1 VRAFAA
7 RLSDVALA
15 RSAISHVS
23 SRAARIAAARRIRN
37 HASTFHGGIG
47 MNAVGFTH
55 RFFFA
60 IALAAIGFGGFANR
74 AHAESVFRCRGAD
87 GAVAFQ
93 DRPCADAKA
102 QSIVE
107 IAPAPPVQ
115 PSPDYGVAS
124 EHEPRATHTRSSGR
138 APHEAV
144 SFACHA
150 ANGETFYRHGS
161 CPKQIAVAGSGGGG
175 KSGKGAK
182 TVGVIAEA
190 MPRADVCR
198 ELSRGG
204 SIGRS
209 GHERD
214 ESISSYDRNLGR
226 DPCRRL

>member
-1 VRAFAA
+1 
-7 RLSDVALA
+7 
-15 RSAISHVS
+15 
-23 SRAARIAAARRIRN
+23 
-37 HASTFHGGIG
+37 

-55 RFFFA
+55 RFLLG
-60 IALAAIGFGGFANR
+60 IALAAFGFGAFAKS

-107 IAPAPPVQ
+107 IAPAPPAQ
-115 PSPDYGVAS
+115 PSPDYGIAS
-124 EHEPRATHTRSSGR
+124 VREPRAAHVRSSAR
-138 APHEAV
+138 APREAV

-161 CPKQIAVAGSGGGG
+161 CPKQIAVADSGSHG
-175 KSGKGAK
+175 KSAQGAK
-182 TVGVIAEA
+182 TVGVTAEA

-209 GHERD
+209 GHARD

-226 DPCRRL
+226 DPCRHL

>member
-1 VRAFAA
+1 MH
-7 RLSDVALA
+7 
-15 RSAISHVS
+15 AIDF
-23 SRAARIAAARRIRN
+23 R
-37 HASTFHGGIG
+37 
-47 MNAVGFTH
+47 H
-55 RFFFA
+55 RFFFGL
-60 IALAAIGFGGFANR
+60 ALAAIGLGAFAKS

-93 DRPCADAKA
+93 DRPCANASA
-102 QSIVE
+102 QSVVE
-107 IAPAPPVQ
+107 IEPAPPVQ

-124 EHEPRATHTRSSGR
+124 THEPRVAHARANTR
-138 APHEAV
+138 APREPI

-161 CPKQIAVAGSGGGG
+161 CPKQIAVADSGSHA

-182 TVGVIAEA
+182 TVGVTAEA

-204 SIGRS
+204 SIGRA
-209 GHERD
+209 GHAHD
-214 ESISSYDRNLGR
+214 ESMSSYDRNLGR

>member
-1 VRAFAA
+1 
-7 RLSDVALA
+7 
-15 RSAISHVS
+15 
-23 SRAARIAAARRIRN
+23 
-37 HASTFHGGIG
+37 
-47 MNAVGFTH
+47 MNAVGTRH
-55 RFFFA
+55 QVFFG
-60 IALAAIGFGGFANR
+60 IALAAIGFCAVAKA

-93 DRPCADAKA
+93 DHACANASA

-124 EHEPRATHTRSSGR
+124 AREARVSHAHSNVRATR
-138 APHEAV
+138 EAV

-161 CPKQIAVAGSGGGG
+161 CPKQIAVADSGGYG
-175 KSGKGAK
+175 KPGKGEKK
-182 TVGVIAEA
+182 TVGVTAEA

-204 SIGRS
+204 SIGRA
-209 GHERD
+209 GHAHD
-214 ESISSYDRNLGR
+214 ESISSYERNLGR

>member
-1 VRAFAA
+1 
-7 RLSDVALA
+7 LLDLA
-15 RSAISHVS
+15 PAQSEISHAPP
-23 SRAARIAAARRIRN
+23 RAARIAAAPRFRN
-37 HASTFHGGIG
+37 HASTFHGGIS
-47 MNAVGFTH
+47 MNAIGFTH
-55 RFFFA
+55 RFSLG
-60 IALAAIGFGGFANR
+60 IALAAIALVTFAKS
-74 AHAESVFRCRGAD
+74 AHADSVFRCRGAD

-93 DRPCADAKA
+93 DRPCADATA

-124 EHEPRATHTRSSGR
+124 AREPRMAHTRTGGR
-138 APHEAV
+138 APREAI

-161 CPKQIAVAGSGGGG
+161 CPKQIAVAGAESRG

-182 TVGVIAEA
+182 TVGVTAEA

-204 SIGRS
+204 SIGRA

-214 ESISSYDRNLGR
+214 ESMSSYDRNLGR
-226 DPCRRL
+226 DPCRHL